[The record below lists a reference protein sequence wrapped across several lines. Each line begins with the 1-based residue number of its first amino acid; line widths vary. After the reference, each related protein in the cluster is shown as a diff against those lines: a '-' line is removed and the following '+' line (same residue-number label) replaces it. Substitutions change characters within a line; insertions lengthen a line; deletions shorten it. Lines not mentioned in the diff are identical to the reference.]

1 MSDPDRW
8 SIAITS
14 SLFGVAEPP
23 TVVPGRRFPIMQR
36 SVGLWGA
43 QLRHRV
49 GTGSVAGR
57 YRTGWPYS
65 NPDRWVYRSGVVW
78 GTIAPMSDAAID
90 PVQTPEAYRRQ
101 LLDLLGADDPATV
114 QAATVARLRELV
126 REAGD
131 QLRIRPEPTE
141 WSVVE
146 CIGHLVDSE
155 LTTAARVRW
164 ILSEDRPD
172 IVGYDQDL
180 WVDGLR
186 HGDDEPD
193 DLITLFDALRT
204 ANLRLWKARPPADR
218 ERVGIHRERGPESYG
233 LIVRLAAGHDRFH
246 IGQAER
252 ALAAVRR

>member
-1 MSDPDRW
+1 
-8 SIAITS
+8 
-14 SLFGVAEPP
+14 
-23 TVVPGRRFPIMQR
+23 
-36 SVGLWGA
+36 
-43 QLRHRV
+43 
-49 GTGSVAGR
+49 
-57 YRTGWPYS
+57 
-65 NPDRWVYRSGVVW
+65 
-78 GTIAPMSDAAID
+78 MSDAAID

-101 LLDLLGADDPATV
+101 LLDLLGADDPAAV

-126 REAGD
+126 RDAGD

-186 HGDDEPD
+186 HGDDDPD
-193 DLITLFDALRT
+193 DLITLFDALRDCEP
-204 ANLRLWKARPPADR
+204 AAVEGPPAGRSGARRHPSGTRSGELRPDR
-218 ERVGIHRERGPESYG
+218 PARC
-233 LIVRLAAGHDRFH
+233 
-246 IGQAER
+246 R
-252 ALAAVRR
+252 A

>member
-1 MSDPDRW
+1 VSRIWPH
-8 SIAITS
+8 
-14 SLFGVAEPP
+14 PK
-23 TVVPGRRFPIMQR
+23 RR
-36 SVGLWGA
+36 
-43 QLRHRV
+43 
-49 GTGSVAGR
+49 
-57 YRTGWPYS
+57 
-65 NPDRWVYRSGVVW
+65 RWVYRQVARS
-78 GTIAPMSDAAID
+78 GTIGLMSDTAID

-101 LLDLLGADDPATV
+101 LLDLLGADDPAVV

-131 QLRIRPEPTE
+131 RLRVRPEPTE

-164 ILSEDRPD
+164 ILAEDRPD

-186 HGDDEPD
+186 HRDDDPD
-193 DLITLFDALRT
+193 ELISLFEAVRG
-204 ANLRLWKARPPADR
+204 ANLRLWAARPSADR
-218 ERVGIHRERGPESYG
+218 ERVGIHRERGQESYG

-252 ALAAVRR
+252 ALAAIRP